1 MAQLLNKSPELYNQ
15 EKKAFLKELKHFHD
29 QRGTPFK
36 RIPNINGKEIDLYHL
51 YWVVTAHGG
60 WEKVN
65 SRNAWEDF
73 LETFELGQ
81 ATTNAAL
88 GLKQIYLRYLDSYEK
103 YHFLGEDEDRED
115 DWYNDEEESRSRR
128 QKAQKLHAS
137 VPLSYNHG
145 QHNVNE
151 NLRSYYGF
159 STNVYRRTD
168 YDRLTLSL
176 SSPLPN
182 EQDFAINTCT
192 LLSNEGKHTLKL
204 AKCERLLDHLL
215 AHAGVYNDESYRV
228 YMENQYLE
236 SRNYDLYSFWKDVC
250 HLESV
255 RQLILR
261 CDDQK
266 SSSFSSSRRRRRI
279 HDDKSDSSSDDNSEG
294 IMSLP
299 SPKQRLN
306 AVKRKAKSEIEDAR
320 PGSPSIFA
328 IGRLGGTQELT
339 GQRVR
344 QIATIIRNLSFEEE
358 NAQIIA
364 KSIPCLRFCLLCASS
379 KWSNLNQMGFDI
391 LSNIAGDM
399 ILDDSFCENTHLT
412 EILLST
418 IISGI
423 SSSDRFQVI
432 SSLDVLNKLCLQ
444 SRNEHYL
451 ENFLGH
457 GVYSQLIAY
466 LSLHDI
472 HLLISTLECLYSL
485 SSLGEISCNSIA
497 RISGAVDSLVS
508 LTTAEAQSYG
518 PKACVLMRV
527 VEYVPGGAPL
537 TIKGQSPCVKPSVKT
552 PSTQVTQLS
561 NVRPQQIIRS
571 QHPHTIQQATQMRT
585 VAPIS
590 QIGTTYQQKP
600 TQVVQL
606 AQGASGVVKIPIHS
620 LPVVRHTMTPQQTRV
635 TQIAMNA
642 PVAQAVTQQQKQQI
656 PAVISVQSPNISV
669 PIRQAFSQP
678 QQPQLQITH
687 QQQQPQIQLTQPHL
701 QITQQ
706 PQLQITQQQPQLQV
720 TQQPSPL
727 QVTPQQL
734 SQIQVTQQQPQL
746 QVVQQQP
753 QLHVVQQQHQLQVVQ
768 QQPQLQITQQQTQ
781 VQISNSQEAQQTLRS
796 QQVSLRINNDESNRQ
811 LCLSWLRATYETCP
825 ISHIEQFIMY
835 KQYLASMHKMGRED
849 VISDQHHVVCVRTLF
864 GGDVGPN
871 SKLLPNGKT
880 ERHFEGVKV
889 RAVPQPLRLPAV
901 NNQVETPQ
909 KPPQQSVVLLS
920 GNNNSRCTPT
930 PPPVIQ
936 TSQTTVV
943 PVPPQSPILT
953 NLLHRKSPDPKNSQV
968 YSRNNETNENLDS
981 IVPKENK
988 LLKVNSDDHKPQGN
1002 GMLANL
1008 LEQKKDVDKI
1018 TVNGAIGGV
1027 VTEIIQTVNG
1037 IEYDEFQSR
1046 KRSTVAIEQ
1055 PPAKK
1060 IILTNGGGMNLDGLG
1075 EKEEVITQQVGTGNI
1090 VSSSVGVQQQSIL
1103 MNSSGQIIVGQTANV
1118 KTSAPQ
1124 QQQLIMQQQ
1133 QRILP
1138 PGTRI
1143 VSATSSEGASTVQ
1156 QPILMKT
1163 TSPPAITNGGTPT
1176 TNVGGVGQNQKTI
1189 IILPYSGVLPAQQN
1203 VNTTI
1208 NTGSN
1213 SVQNVNG
1220 GGIPST
1226 ANGAH
1231 TIMVS
1236 SQTPSNIISGVSSN
1250 GPPVVSP
1257 SSVPSAPTPPPQ
1269 MQEVVLKPNPACPFL
1284 CEWSGCMKAFKTPK
1298 EVENHAI
1305 KAHCPIEMDDIPCL
1319 WSRCDGMKRK
1329 RFSLMTHIQDRH
1341 CHPQLMKL
1349 MAVRRVQLAQNG
1361 KSDVPLP
1368 PAPPPHPGY
1377 APNAAY
1383 HAIKRHALEFVSPK
1397 EMAMRDEKE
1406 GPVTKSIRLTS
1417 SLILK
1422 NLVIYSALGKS
1433 KLRAYE
1439 SHLSTVALSNVE
1451 SSRTMSQILYD
1462 MSEKDQKT

>member
-1 MAQLLNKSPELYNQ
+1 MLKSTHTRLSHRCLESHRPLLKNDSIRKGAHPFPASLNSHYSIRLDQTLISKISALTAGRHPGVAIKTSSPCHILLLVPGLLDGIQWGSPELYNQ

-115 DWYNDEEESRSRR
+115 DGYNDEEESRSRR

-306 AVKRKAKSEIEDAR
+306 AVKRKAKK
-320 PGSPSIFA
+320 
-328 IGRLGGTQELT
+328 LGGTQELT

-364 KSIPCLRFCLLCASS
+364 KSIPLFERRLLIMLMMILLLFLRFCLLCASS

-537 TIKGQSPCVKPSVKT
+537 TIKGH
-552 PSTQVTQLS
+552 

-590 QIGTTYQQKP
+590 QIGTTYQQKTYSSSTIGTGSLWCCKNSNSFIASSAAYNDTSTDSCNPDSNECPRCSSCYP
-600 TQVVQL
+600 TTKTANSCSYISAKSQYF
-606 AQGASGVVKIPIHS
+606 GAYSAS
-620 LPVVRHTMTPQQTRV
+620 LFSAATTS
-635 TQIAMNA
+635 IANNPSAAATSNSINA
-642 PVAQAVTQQQKQQI
+642 TT
-656 PAVISVQSPNISV
+656 STNN
-669 PIRQAFSQP
+669 
-678 QQPQLQITH
+678 
-687 QQQQPQIQLTQPHL
+687 
-701 QITQQ
+701 QQ

-753 QLHVVQQQHQLQVVQ
+753 QLHVVQQQHQL
-768 QQPQLQITQQQTQ
+768 
-781 VQISNSQEAQQTLRS
+781 QEAQQTLRS

-871 SKLLPNGKT
+871 SKLLPNGKKT

-981 IVPKENK
+981 IVPK
-988 LLKVNSDDHKPQGN
+988 
-1002 GMLANL
+1002 
-1008 LEQKKDVDKI
+1008 
-1018 TVNGAIGGV
+1018 
-1027 VTEIIQTVNG
+1027 
-1037 IEYDEFQSR
+1037 
-1046 KRSTVAIEQ
+1046 
-1055 PPAKK
+1055 
-1060 IILTNGGGMNLDGLG
+1060 
-1075 EKEEVITQQVGTGNI
+1075 
-1090 VSSSVGVQQQSIL
+1090 
-1103 MNSSGQIIVGQTANV
+1103 
-1118 KTSAPQ
+1118 
-1124 QQQLIMQQQ
+1124 
-1133 QRILP
+1133 RI
-1138 PGTRI
+1138 
-1143 VSATSSEGASTVQ
+1143 S
-1156 QPILMKT
+1156 
-1163 TSPPAITNGGTPT
+1163 
-1176 TNVGGVGQNQKTI
+1176 
-1189 IILPYSGVLPAQQN
+1189 
-1203 VNTTI
+1203 
-1208 NTGSN
+1208 
-1213 SVQNVNG
+1213 
-1220 GGIPST
+1220 
-1226 ANGAH
+1226 
-1231 TIMVS
+1231 
-1236 SQTPSNIISGVSSN
+1236 
-1250 GPPVVSP
+1250 
-1257 SSVPSAPTPPPQ
+1257 
-1269 MQEVVLKPNPACPFL
+1269 F
-1284 CEWSGCMKAFKTPK
+1284 
-1298 EVENHAI
+1298 
-1305 KAHCPIEMDDIPCL
+1305 
-1319 WSRCDGMKRK
+1319 
-1329 RFSLMTHIQDRH
+1329 
-1341 CHPQLMKL
+1341 
-1349 MAVRRVQLAQNG
+1349 
-1361 KSDVPLP
+1361 
-1368 PAPPPHPGY
+1368 
-1377 APNAAY
+1377 
-1383 HAIKRHALEFVSPK
+1383 
-1397 EMAMRDEKE
+1397 
-1406 GPVTKSIRLTS
+1406 
-1417 SLILK
+1417 
-1422 NLVIYSALGKS
+1422 
-1433 KLRAYE
+1433 
-1439 SHLSTVALSNVE
+1439 
-1451 SSRTMSQILYD
+1451 
-1462 MSEKDQKT
+1462 